1 VTEDGYRT
9 SRVLELPRGANLSV
23 LELGD
28 GDFLVGDAPRGLI
41 VRGDGRTVEVVVDDR
56 PGPLV
61 EGEVVVP
68 YWVGGQQ
75 TSGGLDPDS
84 ARVHPLPIPDGT
96 IGLVQGGVGSPMWG
110 LAVRE
115 NANARQ
121 WFAVVSRDGGASWSE
136 HELGASGDDLAQ
148 TIESADPRVMA
159 VLSGG
164 DGATLF
170 PFSEALRSR
179 DDGRTWERATMAG
192 VADMPYVS
200 FGAVLPD
207 GSLLVN
213 LDAWSDDR
221 VGEPGRRH
229 HGLYRSNGDDWVDLV
244 PVESSY
250 PEGTDV
256 EVLRTHPPSIVDWS
270 VAHDGEAVLW
280 GWAPGIN
287 TPMMVSTDSGQTW
300 SESAAR

>member
-1 VTEDGYRT
+1 
-9 SRVLELPRGANLSV
+9 
-23 LELGD
+23 
-28 GDFLVGDAPRGLI
+28 
-41 VRGDGRTVEVVVDDR
+41 
-56 PGPLV
+56 
-61 EGEVVVP
+61 
-68 YWVGGQQ
+68 
-75 TSGGLDPDS
+75 
-84 ARVHPLPIPDGT
+84 
-96 IGLVQGGVGSPMWG
+96 MWG

-115 NANARQ
+115 IADERR

-136 HELGASGDDLAQ
+136 HELGTSGDDLVL

-170 PFSEALRSR
+170 PFGEALRSR
-179 DDGRTWERATMAG
+179 DGGRTWERMTMAG
-192 VADMPYVS
+192 VADTPYVS

-213 LDAWSDDR
+213 LNAWSDDR
-221 VGEPGRRH
+221 VGEPGQQH
-229 HGLYRSNGDDWVDLV
+229 HGLYRSNGDDWVDLL

-250 PEGTDV
+250 PKGTDT
-256 EVLRTHPPSIVDWS
+256 EVLRAHPPNIVDWS